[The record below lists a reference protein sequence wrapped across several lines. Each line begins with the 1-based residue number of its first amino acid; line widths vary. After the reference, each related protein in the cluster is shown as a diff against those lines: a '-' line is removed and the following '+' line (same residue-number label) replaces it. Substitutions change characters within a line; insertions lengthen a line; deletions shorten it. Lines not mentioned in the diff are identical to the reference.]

1 MRLKDLQN
9 ELRRLLKETPSAA
22 YGNMLAPADYFH
34 ADITAQFFREKW
46 NIIGEI
52 KLADNILI
60 VGHMF
65 DNGDDIYVAGYFD
78 EKLEDFGSYKETKEV
93 FFVLLQAYLKK
104 DNYVEQHFPY
114 KNVYSIAAIK
124 VSTAAQ
130 TRGIAT
136 AFYQWILNQ
145 GIILRSDQLQY
156 NGARRLWAKLSN
168 FDHLVVDVLD
178 IKNNTIVA
186 KNEQLYHGFKE
197 DDFDKRYWSRND
209 DKKDI
214 VFILTK
220 VV

>member
-1 MRLKDLQN
+1 MRLEDLK
-9 ELRRLLKETPSAA
+9 RILKESPAAA
-22 YGNMLAPADYFH
+22 YGNMLASPSYFYTE
-34 ADITAQFFREKW
+34 ISAQFFRENW
-46 NIIGEI
+46 NIVGEI
-52 KLADNILI
+52 TINNDILTI
-60 VGHMF
+60 GHMKNN
-65 DNGDDIYVAGYFD
+65 DLDVYVAGYFD
-78 EKLEDFGSYKETKEV
+78 EKIEDFGSYKETKEI

-114 KNVYSIAAIK
+114 KNVYSMAAIK
-124 VSTAAQ
+124 VSSDAQ
-130 TRGIAT
+130 TQGIASG
-136 AFYQWILNQ
+136 FYTWLLNQ

-156 NGARRLWAKLSN
+156 NGARRLWAKLSKY
-168 FDHLVVDVLD
+168 DHLVVDVLD
-178 IKNNTIVA
+178 IKNNKIVA